1 MRKIF
6 SKPFSTD
13 REERVAAILEDIFRR
28 RDSGDPVPDEEVIAA
43 HPDLMPE
50 LGLQLRMLSRV
61 ARAQILAEGRDSAQ
75 NDGRQ
80 SSSVSDP
87 WRPLTSE
94 SFTGYELCDEIRRG
108 GQGVVYR
115 AVQQSTG
122 RDVAIKVMHQG
133 PFVGARGRARFEREI
148 RILARLKHSNIVTI
162 HDSGV
167 AAGNHFFVMDYI
179 DGQPLDTHMALRR
192 RSVAETLELFV
203 KICEAIN
210 AAHLRGV
217 IHRDLKPTNIIID
230 QHGEPNILDFGL
242 AKMVTD
248 EITEPSRW
256 RDMTLTGQFLG
267 SVPWS
272 SPEQAEGPAGQ
283 IDLRTDIYS
292 LGVILYYMLTAQF
305 PYSVTGTM
313 RETFRNIAETDPLQP
328 SSIRT
333 DIDEDVDIIIL
344 KCLAK
349 EPARRYQNTA
359 AVIQDVERYLTHQPI
374 LARSPSTVYQLKKLI
389 VRHKLP
395 SMLLATLFVTATAS
409 AIWMGVLYH
418 RADAERQRAILAEQ
432 QAEAGRADA
441 QREAE
446 SAQAVNKFLI
456 NDMLASA
463 NPGVARGR
471 TITVEEALSNAAER
485 IASLGAQPLIEAS
498 VREAM
503 GLTYHGLGLYEPAE
517 EHLRVAEE
525 IRSRELGGGHTLTLQ
540 VRMSLIRVLEA
551 RGRYAEMDI
560 LTQQTLDTTRR
571 VFGQDHRITLR
582 AASQRA
588 RLLLSLG
595 RVAEAKAL
603 YGDTLERRR
612 RVLGDDHAETLS
624 SLIDWSGILVAE
636 GQMADAEDLCR
647 QFLADCRRVLGDD
660 HPGTHGA
667 MLNLGNVLF
676 SQRRFDE
683 AEVLLRGAH
692 EGFTCVLGDSHP
704 NTLASKI
711 ALALLFKERDQL
723 DHAKELLSGVL
734 QASER
739 LLGGKH
745 PLTLQAM
752 RQLGNALLR
761 QGEPA
766 AAARVYHDLAARQ
779 GALRNG
785 DDAGLAHTRDC
796 LAFAL
801 TELGK
806 YAEAE
811 EYHRQS
817 LPILRQTIGKG
828 AVNTMW
834 AMRGLMDALAGQGK
848 FEEARPIAEELL
860 ELRRESAEQPQ
871 ASAYQLNCYAR
882 ELLDVQ
888 PPDLRDPNQALDVA
902 LRAFELCSD
911 SYHYNRYTLARAY
924 AATGNLA
931 MAIPTLQRALDHAP
945 IEHSQERADYEAA
958 LAAFFDDAGDPEAAE
973 QVYRETLAR
982 RREVLPAD
990 HPDIAT
996 TLEYLGWTLLRHGK
1010 VEEAESILS
1019 QCLAIREGALD
1030 QHHWRTAHTKMLVG
1044 ASLVGQRKLAR
1055 AEALLLL
1062 GYEQM
1067 LEHEFVPRLQMRAVV
1082 ERVIVFYENQE
1093 IPDAVSKW
1101 QARLTDL
1108 QSPQVGTNPNSIPSG

>member
-1 MRKIF
+1 MKE
-6 SKPFSTD
+6 PFSISSSKD
-13 REERVAAILEDIFRR
+13 REERVAAILEDVFRR
-28 RDSGDPVPDEEVIAA
+28 RDSNEAVPDQEVVAA

-50 LGLQLRMLSRV
+50 LGAQLRMLSRV
-61 ARAQILAEGRDSAQ
+61 ARAQNLADGRDSRQ
-75 NDGRQ
+75 NDGRRA
-80 SSSVSDP
+80 SSVSDP

-94 SFTGYELCDEIRRG
+94 CFAGYELRDEIRRG

-115 AVQQSTG
+115 AVQKSTG
-122 RDVAIKVMHQG
+122 RDVAIKVMHLG
-133 PFVGARGRARFEREI
+133 PFAGSSGRARFEREV

-167 AAGNHFFVMDYI
+167 TAGNHFFVMDYI
-179 DGQPLDTHMALRR
+179 DGQPLDTHMALRS

-230 QHGEPNILDFGL
+230 QRGEPNILDFGL
-242 AKMVTD
+242 AKMARD
-248 EITEPSRW
+248 EITDSSQLQQ
-256 RDMTLTGQFLG
+256 MTLTGQFVG

-272 SPEQAEGPAGQ
+272 SPEQSEGPAAQ

-292 LGVILYYMLTAQF
+292 LGVILYHMLTAQF
-305 PYSVTGTM
+305 PYPVTGTM
-313 RETFRNIAETDPLQP
+313 REIFRNIAETNPPQP

-333 DIDEDVDIIIL
+333 DIDEDVDIIVL

-359 AVIQDVERYLTHQPI
+359 AVVQDVERYLKHQPI
-374 LARSPSTVYQLKKLI
+374 LARSPSTVYQLKKLM

-395 SMLLATLFVTATAS
+395 SVLLATLIATASAS
-409 AIWMGVLYH
+409 AIWMGALYH
-418 RADAERQRAILAEQ
+418 RADAERYRATLAEK
-432 QAEAGRADA
+432 QAEIGRADA
-441 QREAE
+441 RREAK
-446 SAQAVNKFLI
+446 SAQAVTNFLV

-463 NPGVARGR
+463 NPRVGRGR
-471 TITVEEALSNAAER
+471 TITVEDVLSDAADR
-485 IASLGAQPLIEAS
+485 IDSLGDQPLIEAS

-503 GLTYHGLGLYEPAE
+503 GRAYHSLGLYEPAE

-525 IRSRELGGGHTLTLQ
+525 IRSRELGGGNSLTLRA
-540 VRMSLIRVLEA
+540 RMSLICVLED
-551 RGRYAEMDI
+551 RGNHAEMDI
-560 LTQQTLDTTRR
+560 LTRQTLDTARR
-571 VFGQDHRITLR
+571 VFGRNHRITLR
-582 AASQRA
+582 AADLRA
-588 RLLLSLG
+588 RLLRCLE
-595 RVAEAKAL
+595 RFAEAKAL
-603 YGDTLERRR
+603 HEDTLERRR
-612 RVLGDDHAETLS
+612 RVLGDDHGDTLS
-624 SLIDWSGILVAE
+624 SLVAWSGILAAE
-636 GQMADAEDLCR
+636 GQMVAAEELCR
-647 QFLADCRRVLGDD
+647 QHLADCQRVMGDD
-660 HPGTHGA
+660 DPATYGA
-667 MLNLGNVLF
+667 MLNLGDVLL
-676 SQRRFDE
+676 SQRQFEE

-692 EGFTCVLGDSHP
+692 EGLTRILGDSHP
-704 NTLASKI
+704 NTLASTLK
-711 ALALLFKERDQL
+711 LALLFKEQDKL
-723 DHAKELLSGVL
+723 DRAEELLNAAL
-734 QASER
+734 RTSER
-739 LLGGKH
+739 LLGEEH
-745 PLTLQAM
+745 PLTLAAM
-752 RQLGNALLR
+752 LRLGNTLAHH
-761 QGEPA
+761 GEPTA
-766 AAARVYHDLAARQ
+766 AVRVYHELAARR
-779 GALRNG
+779 GAMPNV
-785 DDAGLAHTRDC
+785 DEAGLAHTRDC

-801 TELGK
+801 TELGR

-811 EYHRQS
+811 AYHRQS
-817 LPILRQTIGKG
+817 LLYLRRTVGRG
-828 AVNTMW
+828 HVNTIW
-834 AMRGLMDALAGQGK
+834 PMRGLVRALAGQGK
-848 FEEARPIAEELL
+848 LETARPIAEELL
-860 ELRRESAEQPQ
+860 ELRRETAEQPQ

-888 PPDLRDPNQALDVA
+888 PPDLRDPIHALSVA
-902 LRAFELCSD
+902 LQAFELFSD

-945 IEHSQERADYEAA
+945 IEHSQERAEYEAA
-958 LAAFFDDAGDPEAAE
+958 LAAFFDEAGDLMAAE
-973 QVYRETLAR
+973 HVYRETLAR
-982 RREVLPAD
+982 RREALSED
-990 HPDIAT
+990 HPDVAT
-996 TLEYLGWTLLRHGK
+996 ALESLGWMLLRHGK